1 MAAIDILFLALVAV
15 GAYMGF
21 AKGIVAQIGSIAAVV
36 IGVVAARL
44 LGPAF
49 TALISDDSSSL
60 DSIAGYGVA
69 FIAAYLAVFVIARI
83 MKLTVHSLHLG
94 IIDRVAG
101 AAFKVLEW
109 ALILSLALNVYL
121 LAAGDDA
128 ELRDPSKPWRK
139 VTVDLAPATL
149 GYLSDLQNHHK
160 AQNVDNANQC
170 ENEGQE

>member
-15 GAYMGF
+15 GGYMGF
-21 AKGIVAQIGSIAAVV
+21 TKGVVAQVGSIAAVV
-36 IGVVAARL
+36 IGVIAARL

-49 TALISDDSSSL
+49 TTLISDGSSSL
-60 DSIAGYGVA
+60 DAVAGYGVA
-69 FIAAYLAVFVIARI
+69 FIVAYLAVFVIARI

-94 IIDRVAG
+94 IVDRLAG
-101 AAFKVLEW
+101 AAFRVLEW
-109 ALILSLALNVYL
+109 ALMLSLALNVYL

-139 VTVDLAPATL
+139 VTVDLAPAAL
-149 GYLSDLQNHHK
+149 GYLTELQNHHMT
-160 AQNVDNANQC
+160 QNVDIPKQC